1 MKKNRV
7 FIACDSTNIQRIKEI
22 IKKSKTSKLKIG
34 YKFGLEF
41 LNSKNGRKFVSQLK
55 NQITFGDYKFSDIPN
70 TCSSAI
76 KAIKDL
82 KFNYCTIHISSG
94 LEALKAAKKASGRT
108 KLVGVT
114 ILTSLDNKA
123 LKEIGF
129 NRDVIKLVYHQAKL
143 ANKAKLDAI
152 VCSAQEVKIVRK
164 VFKKEIITPGIRFNS
179 KLKSNINDQKRVLT
193 PKQAY
198 KNGSDW
204 LVIGRPIT
212 KGNIK
217 KNIQTLILWIFTSNY
232 NTGLHNK
239 IQLAQIRNSG

>member
-1 MKKNRV
+1 MMRKNKIFV
-7 FIACDSTNIQRIKEI
+7 ACDSTNISQVKKI
-22 IKKSKTSKLKIG
+22 ISKTQNSKIKVG

-41 LNSKNGRKFVSQLK
+41 LNSKSGRTFLSKLK
-55 NQITFGDYKFSDIPN
+55 NKIIFVDLKLHDIPN
-70 TCSSAI
+70 TCASTV

-82 KFNYCTIHISSG
+82 KINYLTIHISSG
-94 LEALKAAKKASGRT
+94 LEALKATKKVSGKI
-108 KLVGVT
+108 KLIGVT

-123 LKEIGF
+123 LKDIGF
-129 NRDVIKLVYHQAKL
+129 NKNVKKLVLHQARM

-152 VCSAQEVKIVRK
+152 VCSAQEVKLVKK

-179 KLKSNINDQKRVLT
+179 KSNDQKRVVT

-204 LVIGRPIT
+204 LVMGRPIT

-217 KNIQTLILWIFTSNY
+217 KNIQNLIDHL
-232 NTGLHNK
+232 NK
-239 IQLAQIRNSG
+239 